1 MTIKSLFLFIASAGT
16 SAVATAAFRVVL
28 RERRIW
34 RENVMDLIASLA
46 SLALQPMF
54 VFGLLNFIAGN
65 ILWMVV
71 LATQPLS
78 LAYPMQISLI
88 IVFNA
93 VISIAC
99 FSERMTP
106 IGMIGLACIL
116 LGVVLMRAEAAP

>member
-1 MTIKSLFLFIASAGT
+1 MTTKSLFLFIASAGT
-16 SAVATAAFRVVL
+16 SAAATAAFRVAL

-54 VFGLLNFIAGN
+54 VFGFVNFIAAN
-65 ILWMVV
+65 VLWMVV

-78 LAYPMQISLI
+78 VAYPMQISLI
-88 IVFNA
+88 ILFNA
-93 VISIAC
+93 VISVAC

-106 IGMIGLACIL
+106 VGMIGLGCVL